1 MNSKLDDP
9 QAGAPNPKLKRVWVK
24 VVPWKK
30 EIVTC
35 ALESGVEAVLV
46 PDGYTSKVKE
56 LGIIKTIAG
65 DGDIKLGE
73 DVVEFEIN
81 SKEDEEE
88 AVRLSK
94 SRTLILKMK
103 DWTIIPLENLIAQ
116 TEGLIVE
123 VNTAEEART
132 ALQILEKG
140 VDGILLSTTDL
151 NEIKEC
157 MKIVQGSLQI
167 TLTSARIS
175 KIKPLGMG
183 DRVCIDTCTN
193 MTEGEGILVG
203 NSSSAMFLVHSE
215 SISNPY
221 VEPRPFRVNA
231 GGVHA
236 YTLTP
241 EGRTKYLSELKSGDE
256 VLILNYQG
264 KAELAI
270 CGRAKVERRPLMLV
284 EAEAGGKIVSLVLQN
299 AETIRLTTPQGKAVS
314 IVNLKE
320 GDEVLAYTEEAGRHF
335 GIKVKETIVEK

>member
-1 MNSKLDDP
+1 MNSKL
-9 QAGAPNPKLKRVWVK
+9 KKVWVK

-35 ALESGVEAVLV
+35 ALESGAEAVMV
-46 PDGYTSKVKE
+46 PDGYTEKVKG

-73 DVVEFEIN
+73 EVIEFEIN

-88 AVRLSK
+88 ALRLSK
-94 SRTLILKMK
+94 SKTLILRMK

-123 VNTAEEART
+123 VKEADEART

-140 VDGILLSTTDL
+140 VDGILLSTSDP

-157 MKIVQGSLQI
+157 MKIVQSSHQISL
-167 TLTSARIS
+167 SKARIS

-183 DRVCIDTCTN
+183 DRVCIDTCTH

-241 EGRTKYLSELKSGDE
+241 EGKTRYLSELKSGDE
-256 VLILNYQG
+256 VLIVNYQG
-264 KAELAI
+264 SAEPAI

-284 EAEAGGKIVSLVLQN
+284 EAETQGKTVSLILQN
-299 AETIRLTTPQGKAVS
+299 AETIRLTSPEGKAVS
-314 IVNLKE
+314 IVELKE
-320 GDEVLAYTEEAGRHF
+320 GDEVLTYTEEAGRHF
-335 GIKVKETIVEK
+335 GIKIKETIVEK